1 LDALRGDDLG
11 DDLSD
16 RSNDRTGDGLG
27 EEVVDLIDEA
37 VVDQVNCC
45 VENGHGF
52 LSFSQRDSEVY
63 M

>member
-1 LDALRGDDLG
+1 MG

-16 RSNDRTGDGLG
+16 RSNDRSGDGLG
-27 EEVVDLIDEA
+27 EEVVELIDEA

-45 VENGHGF
+45 VENENVF